1 LSSSTN
7 LLMWHA
13 GVGSGPSNH
22 LLSSQVQC
30 TNALGQMVTDPERIA
45 RAFGPTLGVG
55 EVLQIEPG
63 RF

>member
-1 LSSSTN
+1 
-7 LLMWHA
+7 MWHA

-45 RAFGPTLGVG
+45 RAFGLGVG